1 MTTNLR
7 QTTDTPEII
16 VRRFID
22 AFRLTW
28 PVDLDVALA
37 PLTDDATYQ
46 IAVPAF
52 APIQGRAAIKAE
64 LVHMQTRVVQQKH
77 DMKNVAASGNVVF
90 TERVDWSFS
99 KDRWVSIPLVAVFEL
114 NDAGRITAWREYLDV
129 AAVAKQHEMTPA
141 ELHASLK
148 A

>member
-1 MTTNLR
+1 MNSPSKE
-7 QTTDTPEII
+7 TPEVI

-22 AFRLTW
+22 AFRETW
-28 PVDLDVALA
+28 PVDLDIALA

-77 DMKNVAASGNVVF
+77 DMKNVAANGNVVF

-99 KDRWVSIPLVAVFEL
+99 KGRWASIPLVAVFEL
-114 NDAGRITAWREYLDV
+114 NDAGQITAWREYLDV
-129 AAVAKQHEMTPA
+129 AAVSKQHGMTA
-141 ELHASLK
+141 EELHASL
-148 A
+148 AV

>member
-1 MTTNLR
+1 MSHATN
-7 QTTDTPEII
+7 PEAI

-22 AFRLTW
+22 AFRETW
-28 PVDLDVALA
+28 PVDLDAALA
-37 PLTDDATYQ
+37 PLADDATYQ

-64 LVHMQTRVVQQKH
+64 LVHMQTRVLQQKH
-77 DMKNVAASGNVVF
+77 EMKNVAASGNVVF

-99 KDRWVSIPLVAVFEL
+99 KERWVSIPLVAVFEL

-129 AAVAKQHEMTPA
+129 ATVSKKHGMTA
-141 ELHASLK
+141 DELHASL
-148 A
+148 AV